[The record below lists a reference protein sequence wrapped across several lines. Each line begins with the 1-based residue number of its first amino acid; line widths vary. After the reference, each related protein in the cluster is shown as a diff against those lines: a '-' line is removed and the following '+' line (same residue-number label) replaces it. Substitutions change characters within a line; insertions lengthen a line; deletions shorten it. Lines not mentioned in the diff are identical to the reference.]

1 MAVKLKKG
9 EGAKIAI
16 DMTPMI
22 DIVFQLLT
30 FFIMTLKI
38 ASAEGDF
45 NIRMPLAAPRAGP
58 PDPNALPPMKLFL
71 KADSAG
77 NCARVVMNESEFS
90 GGDRWKRLHSH
101 VAGIVGEGSLAA
113 SAEVE
118 LVCDYNLHYEH
129 VIEAITAVSGEIR
142 NGQVIKMVEKIKFAP
157 PTAP

>member
-1 MAVKLKKG
+1 MKLKKTD
-9 EGAKIAI
+9 ASKIAI

-30 FFIMTLKI
+30 FFCMTLRV
-38 ASAEGDF
+38 STAEGDF

-58 PDPNALPPMKLFL
+58 PDPNALPPMKLYL

-77 NCARVVMNESEFS
+77 NCSRVVMNDSEFS
-90 GGDRWKRLHSH
+90 GGDRWRRLHSH

-118 LVCDYNLHYEH
+118 LVCDYNLHYGH
-129 VIEAITAVSGEIR
+129 VIEAINAVSGEVR
-142 NGQVIKMVEKIKFAP
+142 DGQIVKMVEKIKFSP
-157 PTAP
+157 PTTQ